1 VQLNVAKKII
11 VPVKKLYFMK
21 HNVRSAVQVGEDLF
35 LVGFGNSRTQRMAET
50 KAKPRYALLY
60 PSSKLKS
67 VLELK
72 SPDKNTGSY
81 CTSLVKA
88 TEFSQINFPYIFA
101 RQPFG
106 IDIINLRAATV
117 KTLLQS
123 NDIKNSR

>member
-1 VQLNVAKKII
+1 
-11 VPVKKLYFMK
+11 
-21 HNVRSAVQVGEDLF
+21 
-35 LVGFGNSRTQRMAET
+35 MAET
-50 KAKPRYALLY
+50 KAEPRYALLY
-60 PSSKLKS
+60 PISKLKS

-72 SPDKNTGSY
+72 SADKNTGSY

-88 TEFSQINFPYIFA
+88 TEFSLINFPYIFA

-123 NDIKNSR
+123 NDIKNSRKTMFVVKR